1 MRPRNAMG
9 FVGHHHELSAKAILA
24 MLRLRPCGVCMSLL
38 ASRMAVLLRKA
49 LVIVA
54 YEWVPDTKVEQNE
67 KRLVVDEGWRV
78 LDEYV
83 QRMGQR

>member
-1 MRPRNAMG
+1 
-9 FVGHHHELSAKAILA
+9 
-24 MLRLRPCGVCMSLL
+24 MSII
-38 ASRMAVLLRKA
+38 ASRMAAVLRKA
-49 LVIVA
+49 LSIVA